1 MKLNSF
7 FKQCHEKEV
16 FKMLSIYVVSAWVI
30 LQVLAI
36 TWQPL
41 GLPQK
46 SVTFLI
52 ITLLL
57 CFPFYIFFL
66 WKFQLAPL
74 QKTEAAL
81 DEAETDENVEK
92 EKKTFRKM
100 YFSSLGIIAS
110 ICVITVI
117 LIVNKNF
124 YGESADTLPKI
135 VKSDKIAV
143 LKFGN
148 NTGDPQYD
156 IVSKMAS
163 DWIIHGITENNV
175 AQVITQDLVD
185 EYKAILKGK
194 NIEKDETTIV
204 KEYLKPSKI
213 ISGNF
218 YLKNGK
224 LLFQGMLIDG
234 KTNKTNFSFKPTE
247 CSPKNPLQCIE
258 DLNESITGYFITEDK
273 KKLMLQETPPKYE
286 AYKYLLEA
294 KYSND
299 NLEYITLLNKAI
311 AADST
316 YFEPKV
322 LRVAHY
328 YNEREFKKSDSLLK
342 LIKPDS
348 YTNKRQLN
356 LLNMYEALL
365 KGDNRTIYKTAL
377 KEYEIAP
384 FDITTN
390 RTAMVVALQYVNR
403 PEDVDAIYK
412 TVDMDSMNLQNCS
425 DCIARIYVKAYADIE
440 LGRFNTAI
448 QNIEKAQKEDEAKL
462 LNRPLT
468 IAHVRSGK
476 LEALNQFLRR
486 IEITSTAVEVQELYL
501 QVGKEFL
508 LKNDKQ
514 KANIYFDKILDFE
527 KEGVLDQK
535 ILADAH
541 FYKEEFAKAEAILK
555 EIHSKNSTDI
565 EVLASL
571 AICNFKIGNLTSAE
585 KHLQSLENLR
595 ADYQFGEV
603 DYALGQYYAA
613 TNNKPEL
620 YKHLL
625 KAAANGHLYHW
636 KFFKNDP
643 QFKMYNQSKEFEEV
657 MNFWK

>member
-16 FKMLSIYVVSAWVI
+16 FKMLSIYIVSAWVL
-30 LQVLAI
+30 LQVLSI

-46 SVTFLI
+46 TVTFLI
-52 ITLLL
+52 IILLL
-57 CFPFYIFFL
+57 CFPFYIFLL
-66 WKFQLAPL
+66 WKFRIVPL
-74 QKTEAAL
+74 QKIETEL
-81 DEAETDENVEK
+81 DEKE
-92 EKKTFRKM
+92 EKKKAAFRKI
-100 YFSSLGIIAS
+100 YFSALGIITS
-110 ICVITVI
+110 LC
-117 LIVNKNF
+117 LIAVFLIINKNF
-124 YGESADTLPKI
+124 TEKNKDTLPKI

-143 LKFGN
+143 LRFGN

-185 EYKAILKGK
+185 EYKDILKGK

-218 YLKNGK
+218 YLKNGN
-224 LLFQGMLIDG
+224 LLFQGMLTDG
-234 KTNKTNFSFKPTE
+234 KTNKTIISFKPTE
-247 CSPKNPLQCIE
+247 CAAENPLKCIE

-299 NLEYITLLNKAI
+299 NQEYINLLNKAI

-328 YNEREFKKSDSLLK
+328 YNQKEFKKADSLLK

-365 KGDNRTIYKTAL
+365 KGDNRTVYKTIL
-377 KEYEIAP
+377 KEYELAP
-384 FDITTN
+384 FDLKTN
-390 RTAMVVALQYVNR
+390 RTAMVVALQFVNR
-403 PEDVDAIYK
+403 PEDVEAIYK
-412 TVDMDSMNLQNCS
+412 TVAMDSMNLQNCS
-425 DCIARIYVKAYADIE
+425 DCTFRIYVKAYADIE
-440 LGRFNTAI
+440 LGKYSTAI
-448 QNIEKAQKEDEAKL
+448 TTIESAQRETEAKL
-462 LNRPLT
+462 LNRPLV
-468 IAHVRSGK
+468 IAYVRSGK
-476 LEALNQFLRR
+476 EETLNQLLRK
-486 IEITSTAVEVQELYL
+486 IDIIATPAETQELYL
-501 QVGKEFL
+501 QAGKEYL
-508 LKNDKQ
+508 LKGERQ
-514 KANIYFDKILDFE
+514 KANEYLNKIINAEPETLSP
-527 KEGVLDQK
+527 KMLS
-535 ILADAH
+535 DAL
-541 FYKEEFAKAEAILK
+541 FYKEEYIKAKNILK
-555 EIHSKNSTDI
+555 EIHLKEPENID
-565 EVLASL
+565 VLAKL
-571 AICNFKIGNLTSAE
+571 AICNFKLGNIADAE
-585 KHLQSLENLR
+585 KNLSSLENLR

-613 TNNKPEL
+613 TDNEPEL

-625 KAAANGHLYHW
+625 KAVANGQSYLW

-643 QFKMYNQSKEFEEV
+643 QFKKYNKAKEFEEV

>member
-30 LQVLAI
+30 LQVLSI

-52 ITLLL
+52 IILLL
-57 CFPFYIFFL
+57 CFPLYIFFL
-66 WKFQLAPL
+66 WKFRLAPIN
-74 QKTEAAL
+74 TPGEEL
-81 DEAETDENVEK
+81 DEKE
-92 EKKTFRKM
+92 EKKKVGFKKM
-100 YFSSLGIIAS
+100 YFSSLGIITS
-110 ICVITVI
+110 LCVITVF

-124 YGESADTLPKI
+124 SRDKSDLLPVI

-148 NTGDPQYD
+148 NTGDPKYD

-163 DWIIHGITENNV
+163 DWIIHGITENQV

-185 EYKAILKGK
+185 EYKTILKGK
-194 NIEKDETTIV
+194 KIDEDETTIV

-218 YLKNGK
+218 YLKNGN

-234 KTNKTNFSFKPTE
+234 KTNKTNISFKPTE
-247 CSPKNPLQCIE
+247 CPASNPLQCIE
-258 DLNESITGYFITEDK
+258 ELNESITGYFITEDK
-273 KKLMLQETPPKYE
+273 KGLMLQETPPKYE
-286 AYKYLLEA
+286 AYKFLLEA

-299 NLEYITLLNKAI
+299 NQEYINLLNKAI
-311 AADST
+311 TADST

-322 LRVAHY
+322 LRVAHF
-328 YNEREFKKSDSLLK
+328 YNQKEFKKSDSLLK

-365 KGDNRTIYKTAL
+365 KGDNHTVYKSIL

-384 FDITTN
+384 FDLKTN
-390 RTAMVVALQYVNR
+390 RTALVVALQYVNR
-403 PEDVDAIYK
+403 PEDVEAIYK
-412 TVDMDSMNLQNCS
+412 TVAMDSMNLQNCS
-425 DCIARIYVKAYADIE
+425 DCTTRIYVKAYADIE
-440 LGRFNTAI
+440 LGKYREAI
-448 QNIEKAQKEDEAKL
+448 SIIENAQNETEVKI
-462 LNRPLT
+462 LNRPLV
-468 IAHVRSGK
+468 IAYVRSGK
-476 LEALNQFLRR
+476 EDALSQFLRK
-486 IEITSTAVEVQELYL
+486 INIIATPAETQELYL
-501 QVGKEFL
+501 QAGKEYL
-508 LKNDKQ
+508 LKNDIP
-514 KANIYFDKILDFE
+514 KAEEYFNKITNAESGIVDS
-527 KEGVLDQK
+527 KM
-535 ILADAH
+535 LADALY
-541 FYKEEFAKAEAILK
+541 YKEQFAKAEKVLK
-555 EIHSKNSTDI
+555 EVHTKKPKDI
-565 EVLASL
+565 DVLAKL
-571 AICNFKIGNLTSAE
+571 AISNFKIGNLSEA
-585 KHLQSLENLR
+585 KKNLNILENLR
-595 ADYQFGEV
+595 AAYQFGEV

-613 TNNKPEL
+613 ANNKPEL

-625 KAAANGHLYHW
+625 KAVASGHLYHW
-636 KFFKNDP
+636 KYFKNDP
-643 QFKMYNQSKEFEEV
+643 HFTKYINSKEFEEV

>member
-1 MKLNSF
+1 
-7 FKQCHEKEV
+7 
-16 FKMLSIYVVSAWVI
+16 MLSIYVVSTWVI
-30 LQVLAI
+30 LQVLAV

-46 SVTFLI
+46 FLTFI
-52 ITLLL
+52 IIVLLL
-57 CFPFYIFFL
+57 CFPLYIFIL
-66 WKFQLAPL
+66 WKYRIVPRQKAKSKIENETHETHETPETD
-74 QKTEAAL
+74 KTE
-81 DEAETDENVEK
+81 N
-92 EKKTFRKM
+92 KKSTTFKKM
-100 YFSSLGIIAS
+100 YFSSLAIITI
-110 ICVITVI
+110 ICVLAVL
-117 LIVNKNF
+117 LIVDRNF
-124 YGESADTLPKI
+124 HSENIDALPKI

-156 IVSKMAS
+156 IVGKMAS
-163 DWIIHGITENNV
+163 DWIIHGITENHV
-175 AQVITQDLVD
+175 AQVITQDLFD

-194 NIEKDETTIV
+194 NIEKDATTIV

-234 KTNKTNFSFKPTE
+234 KTNKTNFSFKPTV
-247 CSPKNPLQCIE
+247 CDPNNPLQCIE

-311 AADST
+311 TADST

-328 YNEREFKKSDSLLK
+328 YNEKEFKKADSLLR
-342 LIKPDS
+342 LIKPHS

-412 TVDMDSMNLQNCS
+412 TVAMDSMNLRNCS

-440 LGRFNTAI
+440 LGKFNFAI
-448 QNIEKAQKEDEAKL
+448 QKIEKVQKEDEAKL

-468 IAHVRSGK
+468 TAYVHSGK
-476 LEALNQFLRR
+476 IEELNQFLRK
-486 IEITSTAVEVQELYL
+486 IEITSTPVETQELYL
-501 QVGKEFL
+501 QAGKEFL
-508 LKNDKQ
+508 LKNDKL
-514 KANIYFDKILDFE
+514 KANIYLDKIVNFE
-527 KEGVLDQK
+527 IGTPDMKL
-535 ILADAH
+535 LADAL

-555 EIHSKNSTDI
+555 EIHLKDSKDI
-565 EVLASL
+565 EVLANL
-571 AICNFKIGNLTSAE
+571 AICNFKIGNLIEVE
-585 KHLQSLENLR
+585 KNHQALENLR

-613 TNNKPEL
+613 TNNKSEL

-636 KFFKNDP
+636 KYFKNDP
-643 QFKMYNQSKEFEEV
+643 QFKVYNQSKEFEEV

>member
-7 FKQCHEKEV
+7 FKQCHEKDV
-16 FKMLSIYVVSAWVI
+16 FKMLSIYVVSTWII
-30 LQVLAI
+30 LQVLAV

-41 GLPQK
+41 GLPLK
-46 SVTFLI
+46 TFTFI
-52 ITLLL
+52 IIALLL
-57 CFPFYIFFL
+57 CFPLYIFLL
-66 WKFQLAPL
+66 WKYRMVPRQNAESKLENE
-74 QKTEAAL
+74 KDGTE
-81 DEAETDENVEK
+81 ENK
-92 EKKTFRKM
+92 IPAFKKM
-100 YFSSLGIIAS
+100 YFSSLGIITA
-110 ICVITVI
+110 ICLFAAFFIAD
-117 LIVNKNF
+117 KNF
-124 YGESADTLPKI
+124 SQENRVTLPKI
-135 VKSDKIAV
+135 VTTDKIAV

-163 DWIIHGITENNV
+163 DWIIHGITENHV

-185 EYKAILKGK
+185 EYKSILKEK

-224 LLFQGMLIDG
+224 LLFQAMLIDG
-234 KTNKTNFSFKPTE
+234 KTNKTNYSFKPTE

-258 DLNESITGYFITEDK
+258 DLNESITGYFITEGK
-273 KKLMLQETPPKYE
+273 KNLMLQERPPKYD

-299 NLEYITLLNKAI
+299 NQIYINLLNKAI

-348 YTNKRQLN
+348 YANKRQLN
-356 LLNMYEALL
+356 LLNMYGALL
-365 KGDNRTIYKTAL
+365 KGDNRTIYKTIL

-384 FDITTN
+384 FDLKTN

-403 PEDVDAIYK
+403 PEEVEAIYK
-412 TVDMDSMNLQNCS
+412 TVAMDSMSLQNCS
-425 DCIARIYVKAYADIE
+425 DCITRIYVKAYADIE
-440 LGRFNTAI
+440 LGKFDTAI
-448 QNIEKAQKEDEAKL
+448 QSIEKAQREVKTKL
-462 LNRPLT
+462 LNRPLA

-476 LEALNQFLRR
+476 LETLNQFLRK
-486 IEITSTAVEVQELYL
+486 IEITSTPVEVQELYL

-508 LKNDKQ
+508 LKNDRQ
-514 KANIYFDKILDFE
+514 KANIYFDKIVDFDTITLDR
-527 KEGVLDQK
+527 K

-555 EIHSKNSTDI
+555 EIHSKNATDI
-565 EVLASL
+565 DVLASL
-571 AICNFKIGNLTSAE
+571 AICELKLGNAAGA
-585 KHLQSLENLR
+585 KRNLQLLESLR
-595 ADYQFGEV
+595 ADYQFGKV
-603 DYALGQYYAA
+603 DYALAKYYAA

-625 KAAANGHLYHW
+625 KAVANGHLYHW

-643 QFKMYNQSKEFEEV
+643 QFKNYNNSKEFKEV

>member
-1 MKLNSF
+1 MKLKSF

-30 LQVLAI
+30 LQVLSI

-46 SVTFLI
+46 SVAFLI
-52 ITLLL
+52 IVLLL
-57 CFPFYIFFL
+57 CFPLYIFFL
-66 WKFQLAPL
+66 WKFRIVPL
-74 QKTEAAL
+74 QKLEIE
-81 DEAETDENVEK
+81 DDGRE
-92 EKKTFRKM
+92 EKKRNAFQKM
-100 YFSSLGIIAS
+100 YFSALGVITSL
-110 ICVITVI
+110 CVIAVFF
-117 LIVNKNF
+117 IVNRNF
-124 YGESADTLPKI
+124 SQAAVDNLPNV

-185 EYKAILKGK
+185 EYKTILKGRK
-194 NIEKDETTIV
+194 IEEDETTIV

-218 YLKNGK
+218 YLKNGN

-234 KTNKTNFSFKPTE
+234 KTNKTIISFKPTE
-247 CSPKNPLQCIE
+247 CAAENPLKCIE

-273 KKLMLQETPPKYE
+273 KKLMLQENPPKYE

-299 NLEYITLLNKAI
+299 NQEYINLLNKAI

-328 YNEREFKKSDSLLK
+328 YNQKEFKKSDSLLK

-348 YTNKRQLN
+348 YTNRRQLN
-356 LLNMYEALL
+356 LLNMHKALL
-365 KGDNRTIYKTAL
+365 KGDNRTVYKTIL
-377 KEYEIAP
+377 NEYKIAP
-384 FDITTN
+384 LDLITN
-390 RTAMVVALQYVNR
+390 KTAMVVALQFVNL
-403 PEDVDAIYK
+403 PEDVEPIYRIIN
-412 TVDMDSMNLQNCS
+412 MDSLNIQNCPY
-425 DCIARIYVKAYADIE
+425 CIQRLYVKGFADVE
-440 LGRFNTAI
+440 LKKYSTAI
-448 QNIEKAQKEDEAKL
+448 KTIEGAQQETEAEL
-462 LNRPLT
+462 LNRPLV
-468 IAHVRSGK
+468 IAYVRAEK
-476 LEALNQFLRR
+476 KEALEQFLRK
-486 IEITSTAVEVQELYL
+486 INLIATPAKTQELYL
-501 QVGKEFL
+501 LAGKEYM
-508 LKNDKQ
+508 LKGDTPN
-514 KANIYFDKILDFE
+514 ANEYFNTIINTSPETLTPNT
-527 KEGVLDQK
+527 
-535 ILADAH
+535 LANAL
-541 FYKEEFAKAEAILK
+541 FYKEEYEKAKNILTKIHIK
-555 EIHSKNSTDI
+555 EPDNI
-565 EVLASL
+565 EVIAKL
-571 AICNFKIGNLTSAE
+571 AISNFKLGNMADAKKNLST
-585 KHLQSLENLR
+585 LENLR

-603 DYALGQYYAA
+603 DYALAQYYAA
-613 TNNKPEL
+613 TDNQDEL

-625 KAAANGHLYHW
+625 KAVANGHLYNW
-636 KFFKNDP
+636 KYFKNDP
-643 QFKMYNQSKEFEEV
+643 QFKKYNKTKEFEEV